1 MQKRSLIR
9 AGLLAMA
16 CMAPTVGLGFTA
28 ADAVSGSIRIDA
40 TSCDI
45 GWSVDAT
52 GFTAVSIWI
61 NAVLSE
67 EAGGSY
73 FASSVYSTVNADP
86 ITISGLAQCLGTPSS
101 NISGLSQDGADG
113 SFASDTYIGFSFTLG
128 TAVGSLG
135 AGPHEFSSDGTTPV
149 VPDTS
154 VEETQKTIARF
165 LHGRANQLIS
175 NQPDLTGFLSGTVGG
190 EFDVNV
196 TRGLGNFNL
205 AAGAEQPVW
214 IQLRGAWSKDDGA
227 DSRAVFGA
235 LGSHR
240 KISETVLLGAMLQ
253 FDHQSQDEGDMA
265 IEGTGW
271 LAGPYVVA
279 KMVDQPLFLEARML
293 YGQSSNTVTPFGTHS
308 DDFDTS
314 RLLTQIQVSGDVY
327 QGRTRFSPF
336 LNAAYAAE
344 EQKTYQDSLGNL
356 VPTQKVELMQMALG
370 LDATQPVPLKGGDL
384 ELRAGVSGIWSN
396 TGGTEVAESILPGY
410 SGWRG
415 KVNLGLNYVSNT
427 SGTFALSAYLDGLG
441 AQSYE
446 SYGLQLDYSLAF

>member
-1 MQKRSLIR
+1 MQKSSFIR
-9 AGLLAMA
+9 AGLLAMSI
-16 CMAPTVGLGFTA
+16 MAPTVGLGFTA
-28 ADAVSGSIRIDA
+28 ADATSGGITVAA
-40 TSCDI
+40 TGCEI
-45 GWSVDAT
+45 TRRVDAV
-52 GFTAVSIWI
+52 GFTGVYIWI
-61 NAVLSE
+61 NAVLNE
-67 EAGGSY
+67 YAGGGFFNAGTANTSA
-73 FASSVYSTVNADP
+73 ASITVA
-86 ITISGLAQCLGTPSS
+86 GLASCLGTPAS
-101 NISGLSQDGADG
+101 NISSLSQNGADG
-113 SFASDTYIGFSFTLG
+113 SFASDSYIGFSFTLG
-128 TAVGSLG
+128 TAAGSLG
-135 AGPHEFSSDGTTPV
+135 AGVHGFSTDPDTPV

-165 LHGRANQLIS
+165 LQGRANQLIS
-175 NQPDLTGFLSGTVGG
+175 NQPDLIGFLSGTAGG
-190 EFDVNV
+190 EFDAHV

-205 AAGAEQPVW
+205 AAGSEQPVW

-253 FDHQSQDEGDMA
+253 FDHQSQEDGA
-265 IEGTGW
+265 TAVEGTGW

-279 KMVDQPLFLEARML
+279 KMVDQALFLEARVL
-293 YGQSSNTVTPFGTHS
+293 YGQSSNTVTPVGSYS

-314 RLLTQIQVSGDVY
+314 RLLTQIQVSGDFY

-344 EQKTYQDSLGNL
+344 EQKAYQDSLGN
-356 VPTQKVELMQMALG
+356 PAPRQKVELMQMALG

-427 SGTFALSAYLDGLG
+427 SGTFTLSTYLDGLG